1 MSSLP
6 TFNVGRFSF
15 PDTPEARRVAEMHQ
29 SQIQRRAAVH
39 TAISYPPTKRTSFVS
54 PARDDSCRRLF
65 SSPLNDVSNS
75 FDAAE
80 FQADFKEPDCL
91 TAAAT
96 EFSALAI
103 QSILSGSSQIN
114 QCDSKA
120 AYHGLMS
127 VATVPDE
134 VAKQKKNNSATV
146 SAFISHIAK
155 TEDHIILPLD
165 QIGHILRAVVT
176 DATNAIGIEYKTA
189 AHPIFTSQMIIS
201 FLAQMNSKNKIYTQI
216 HRYLMCS
223 DNQERQIFG
232 DYCALGK
239 AALTEINFNI
249 PTSQLPGF
257 RFLAENKYEWIQF
270 ATFILDY
277 ASFVSASGLQV
288 LYHQSKE
295 TLAKLS
301 VAYFASVQEYADA
314 EIQAANL
321 HQIAAKAA
329 RRSPL
334 DSVDRGILMLGSL
347 SVDLKIKIN
356 KRARK
361 NEVPESCQTN
371 DWVVS
376 ELIRFELHDDPVFSW
391 FKQVSH
397 KSGLCKFFVQGNCR
411 RSNCKYSHDIP
422 NQPRIPENANIANS
436 TAPPHSQPNN
446 SSMATM
452 SGARP
457 TEDLTAPGVV
467 DIQCKAMLA
476 PSCEGEF
483 KANPA
488 YWSAII
494 GPDGEPFTTPK
505 SCSTCRKF
513 KKITSMV
520 TEDNSIITQDNFSTQ
535 YDLAGNFSMV
545 AAADELDIADSEQHE
560 NDGADDFYFA
570 YDLSMSDAK

>member
-39 TAISYPPTKRTSFVS
+39 AAISYPPTERTSFVS

-75 FDAAE
+75 SDAAE
-80 FQADFKEPDCL
+80 FQADFTEPDCL

-127 VATVPDE
+127 VATVPVE

-146 SAFISHIAK
+146 SSFISHIAK
-155 TEDHIILPLD
+155 TEGHIILPLD

-201 FLAQMNSKNKIYTQI
+201 FLAQMDSKNKIYTQI

-270 ATFILDY
+270 ATFMLDY
-277 ASFVSASGLQV
+277 ASFVSASGLQI

-301 VAYFASVQEYADA
+301 VVYFTSVQEYADA
-314 EIQAANL
+314 EIQAANM
-321 HQIAAKAA
+321 HQMAAKAA

-361 NEVPESCQTN
+361 NEIPESCQTN

-422 NQPRIPENANIANS
+422 DQPRIPENANIANNA
-436 TAPPHSQPNN
+436 APPHAQLNAN

-452 SGARP
+452 SSARP

-467 DIQCKAMLA
+467 DIQCKAMIA
-476 PSCEGEF
+476 PNCEANF

-494 GPDGEPFTTPK
+494 GSDGMPFTTPK
-505 SCSTCRKF
+505 SCSACRKF
-513 KKITSMV
+513 KKSASMI
-520 TEDNSIITQDNFSTQ
+520 TED
-535 YDLAGNFSMV
+535 NFSMV
-545 AAADELDIADSEQHE
+545 AAADELGLADSGQHDD
-560 NDGADDFYFA
+560 DGADDDYFA